1 MQLFYTIEAPRSD
14 AFFKET
20 LIRSLLVSHQGWNI
34 SSLFIA
40 AHLHEV
46 YRLAIHISSEMGFL
60 SLCCQLP
67 AKNGSP
73 AWSTTCPETIMERF
87 GFPDQ
92 HLLLHRCYLNAY
104 KGLHKDIRSLQPLTL
119 TRPHTGKN
127 WSTQPHTHGFFWPG
141 LHQPVPDPVLPQP
154 DSSQVALSHHALSP
168 GLCLH
173 HRLHIKPYLA
183 PHCSPK
189 TPFAFF
195 QFFLQLFSNL
205 DCHIPFFLPGCY
217 FSLKPKQLPTEPR
230 KLRYPYMPLPISIP
244 EHGSTSTSNLYR
256 HCFQSNT
263 CLQTTCGSLKV
274 VTLLHFS

>member
-1 MQLFYTIEAPRSD
+1 MSGFVSTTEYCCADDTPDLLTYQEPRGFGRFLVTSSSQYLHCSCCRVYPYFYMQLFYTIEAPRSD

-154 DSSQVALSHHALSP
+154 DSSQVALSHHAL
-168 GLCLH
+168 
-173 HRLHIKPYLA
+173 
-183 PHCSPK
+183 
-189 TPFAFF
+189 
-195 QFFLQLFSNL
+195 
-205 DCHIPFFLPGCY
+205 
-217 FSLKPKQLPTEPR
+217 
-230 KLRYPYMPLPISIP
+230 
-244 EHGSTSTSNLYR
+244 
-256 HCFQSNT
+256 
-263 CLQTTCGSLKV
+263 
-274 VTLLHFS
+274 